1 MRNLGKPVELARQ
14 YYKEGADEVCYLDLV
29 HILMFECIRKQRYTS
44 HDFHVRSN
52 IFVYWID

>member
-14 YYKEGADEVCYLDLV
+14 YYKEGADEVCYLDIV

-44 HDFHVRSN
+44 HDFHVILHM
-52 IFVYWID
+52 IFM